1 LTEFQERGFF
11 VKIAKDEI
19 EAIKKAHDLR
29 AVVEAYD
36 VKLKKKGANYVGLCP
51 FHKEKTPSFT
61 VNPKTNLYHCF
72 GCNAGGD
79 VIGFIC
85 KMDKISFREAVEKL
99 NRHTPAR
106 VQSKPKTK
114 EAAPSNPQSINRTH
128 LLNRVVSFYH
138 SAASCRNQ
146 S

>member
-1 LTEFQERGFF
+1 M
-11 VKIAKDEI
+11 KIAKEEI

-29 AVVEAYD
+29 AVVEAYGI
-36 VKLKKKGANYVGLCP
+36 KLKKKGANYVGLCP

-85 KMDKISFREAVEKL
+85 KKDGVSFREAVDKLRGQKAERREQKPEK
-99 NRHTPAR
+99 
-106 VQSKPKTK
+106 KTK
-114 EAAPSNPQSINRTH
+114 ESSAPTSSITRTH
-128 LLNRVVSFYH
+128 LLNRVVSF
-138 SAASCRNQ
+138 
-146 S
+146 